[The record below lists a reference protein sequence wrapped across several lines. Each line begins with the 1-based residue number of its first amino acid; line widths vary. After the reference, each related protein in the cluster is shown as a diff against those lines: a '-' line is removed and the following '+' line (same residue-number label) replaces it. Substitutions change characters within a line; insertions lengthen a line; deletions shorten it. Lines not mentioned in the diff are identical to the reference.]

1 MLVITQARRLVNRR
15 ERMSKIYIPMGGKIV
30 VCPDAGCCGCE
41 HGEPHEFDT
50 VDSSCTEGGDNNCP
64 PCEGA
69 KA

>member
-1 MLVITQARRLVNRR
+1 
-15 ERMSKIYIPMGGKIV
+15 MSKIYIPMGGKIV

-64 PCEGA
+64 ACVEA
-69 KA
+69 EIT